1 MRVVI
6 IGNGVAGF
14 SAALALRRRDADAEI
29 VMVSGESDYP
39 FSRPALMYIFLGHLR
54 AEDTRPYEDW
64 VWDANRI
71 ERVRGW
77 VTSVDTTARR
87 VVLEE
92 GDPLA
97 YDKLVLALGSTHNK
111 FGWPG
116 QDLDGV
122 QGFVTLQDL
131 ATLERRVRGL
141 ERAVIVGGGLIGL
154 ELAEMLHSRQVAV
167 TMLVR
172 ESAYWNNVLPDEE
185 AKLVGEVVRAE
196 GIDLRLESELAE
208 ILGDEQGR
216 AVGVVTGE
224 GERIDCGLVGLTA
237 GVRPNLSALAGSDIP
252 TGRGVLVDFSFR
264 SGVEDVYAIGD
275 CAELV
280 TPEGERNVIEQL
292 WYTGK
297 MHGELVADVIAGHE
311 RTYDRGIWFNS
322 AKFMDLEF
330 HTYGRVA
337 GGSGAPSS
345 PSSEEE
351 ASVFWAHGRG
361 RHALRIAHVQGRVV
375 GFNSLGLR
383 LRQQVC
389 QRWIAER
396 RSVAEVLSSLEE
408 ANFDPELY
416 RKHEP
421 EIRGVLKEQLP

>member
-14 SAALALRRRDADAEI
+14 TTALALRRRDPKAEI

-39 FSRPALMYIFLGHLR
+39 FSRPALMYIFMGHMR

-64 VWDANRI
+64 VWEQQRI
-71 ERVRGW
+71 ERVRAW
-77 VTSVDTTARR
+77 VTSIDTANGR
-87 VVLEE
+87 VELDE
-92 GDPLA
+92 GAPLA

-116 QDLDGV
+116 QDLQRV

-131 ATLERRVRGL
+131 ETLERSLAGL
-141 ERAVIVGGGLIGL
+141 QRAVIVGGGLIGL

-172 ESAYWNNVLPDEE
+172 ESGYWNNVLPDDE
-185 AKLVGEVVRAE
+185 ASMVGEVIRAS
-196 GIDLRLESELAE
+196 GIDLRLDAELAE
-208 ILGDEQGR
+208 IVGDADGR
-216 AVGVVTGE
+216 AVAVVTGE
-224 GERIDCGLVGLTA
+224 GERIDCGVVGLTA
-237 GVRPNLSALAGSDIP
+237 GVRPNLSAVQGSDIP
-252 TGRGVLVDFSFR
+252 TGRGVEVDFSFR
-264 SGVEDVYAIGD
+264 TAVDDVYAIGD

-297 MHGELVADVIAGHE
+297 MHGELVADVITGTE
-311 RTYDRGIWFNS
+311 RTYDRGIWYNS

-330 HTYGRVA
+330 HTYGRVS
-337 GGSGAPSS
+337 GGSGAPAVD
-345 PSSEEE
+345 PDE
-351 ASVFWAHGRG
+351 ASVFWAHDSG
-361 RHALRIAHVQGRVV
+361 RHSLRIAHVQGRVV

-396 RSVAEVLSSLEE
+396 RPVQDVLSALQE
-408 ANFDPELY
+408 ANFDPELF
-416 RKHEP
+416 RRHEP
-421 EIRGVLKEQLP
+421 EIRGVLTEQLS